1 MGAGDLD
8 NDIREAARGRG
19 VATSYH
25 DVSGAEIVVPID
37 TLRHVL
43 DVLGPPPEP
52 TAPPPVYVLREGQDP
67 WWHDLPPGAVVRLD
81 GGGECALPAELPG
94 SLPHGRHVVELPDR
108 EVPLIVAPRAAHP
121 AADRREW
128 GLAVQLYALR
138 SGRSWGIGDLGDL
151 ARLPAATGEPGFVLL
166 SPLHAPALV
175 PPVQPSPYY
184 ASSRRVRNPLHIA
197 VEEVPEAAALDPAAR
212 AAFDALAAEGR
223 ALSGLPLIDRDAV
236 LRVKEAAL
244 RIAFAARTPERAA
257 ALAAYRERSED
268 ADGFAAFTVLARR
281 HGSDWRHWP
290 DALRD
295 PAGTA
300 VAQLTRNKQ
309 EEIAFHAWLQLL
321 ADEQLAAVP
330 AMRLGVVTDLAVGT
344 APGGYDH
351 WLRQGMVAD
360 RLSVGAPPDP
370 LGPAGQDWGLPP
382 LLPDALTADGY
393 AVFAA
398 DLAANMAH
406 AGGIRVDHVMGLFR
420 LFVLPV
426 GAPAS
431 AGTYIAY
438 PAGDLLSVLA
448 LESRRAGCVVIGEDL
463 GTVEAG
469 VREALADH
477 GILAYRLAWF
487 EPGPAEHISRL
498 AMAAVTTHDLPTVAG
513 AYGGAAG
520 DLDLERLAPVVG
532 DLDPAVAL
540 YAHIASSPALLAC
553 AALDDVVGAT
563 VQPNVPG
570 TVDEFPNWRVP
581 LPEPLESIPADRHA
595 QAVLGAIRRGRE
607 EPGDARRTS

>member
-1 MGAGDLD
+1 M
-8 NDIREAARGRG
+8 
-19 VATSYH
+19 
-25 DVSGAEIVVPID
+25 
-37 TLRHVL
+37 
-43 DVLGPPPEP
+43 
-52 TAPPPVYVLREGQDP
+52 
-67 WWHDLPPGAVVRLD
+67 
-81 GGGECALPAELPG
+81 
-94 SLPHGRHVVELPDR
+94 
-108 EVPLIVAPRAAHP
+108 
-121 AADRREW
+121 
-128 GLAVQLYALR
+128 
-138 SGRSWGIGDLGDL
+138 
-151 ARLPAATGEPGFVLL
+151 
-166 SPLHAPALV
+166 
-175 PPVQPSPYY
+175 
-184 ASSRRVRNPLHIA
+184 
-197 VEEVPEAAALDPAAR
+197 
-212 AAFDALAAEGR
+212 
-223 ALSGLPLIDRDAV
+223 
-236 LRVKEAAL
+236 
-244 RIAFAARTPERAA
+244 
-257 ALAAYRERSED
+257 
-268 ADGFAAFTVLARR
+268 
-281 HGSDWRHWP
+281 
-290 DALRD
+290 
-295 PAGTA
+295 
-300 VAQLTRNKQ
+300 AQLTRNKQ

-393 AVFAA
+393 AGFAA

-406 AGGIRVDHVMGLFR
+406 AGGIRVDHVMGLHR

-487 EPGPAEHISRL
+487 EHGPAEHISRL

-595 QAVLGAIRRGRE
+595 QAVLGAIRRRPGRA
-607 EPGDARRTS
+607 GRRASNVLMMDARVAAFLQSLDVERGASRHTVAAYRRDLEELEAYLDAAGLDPDTVTGDELVPYANALTDRGLAPATVRRRLAAARAFLRHRAGEGARTIGVRDVPLPRERRRVPRALTAEQTIKLVEMPDATPLGLRDRAALELLYGAGLRVLGAGRPASPGRRPRDGPRPLPRQGQPRAHRPVRTRARPRPSRAISSAAARFSARRRSATRWC